1 MEVRSSITA
10 YNASMLFILLY
21 HSCLWVNRLS
31 AFHRGT
37 CLIDRFARHAYT
49 QNPACLTDNH
59 QLQHILAA
67 FSQFSCAVHQLP
79 TAMEENRPHCP
90 LLNDILHHI
99 FAKVLVLGYLQS
111 NFRFSQLPSFYR
123 FRTKT
128 WRRPND
134 SSKSHG

>member
-49 QNPACLTDNH
+49 QSPACLTDNH

-67 FSQFSCAVHQLP
+67 FSQFLVLCTSSPQQWREQTALP
-79 TAMEENRPHCP
+79 TSY
-90 LLNDILHHI
+90 DILHHI
-99 FAKVLVLGYLQS
+99 FAKVKYLNS
-111 NFRFSQLPSFYR
+111 AWLFTEQLPFL
-123 FRTKT
+123 TITVVCIDLELKLGEA
-128 WRRPND
+128 
-134 SSKSHG
+134 K